1 MRNSLL
7 KASICLLLLLSNNN
21 ATNENFDYDDD
32 SEYFDYDDVSE
43 YDPNS
48 TLGAYADSYC
58 EAMNSKYAYR
68 KALEED
74 TDFQHNVSANK
85 VLYSLM
91 KMHISEKW
99 ENRKTLDIAQSKF
112 FAKTSGNL
120 KKYKVQI
127 EMIKNYL
134 REANKKMKTFK
145 ADLKVLEKAAVIAS
159 NAYRKTSTYSRIVGK
174 GTSTN
179 DTLNDA
185 EITEAYEKARSEF
198 ADGTEELKEK
208 IKQLEMWRIEFLK
221 FQTPENRINW
231 LLAEM
236 KEDNEQYY

>member
-74 TDFQHNVSANK
+74 TDFQHNVS
-85 VLYSLM
+85 
-91 KMHISEKW
+91 EKW

-159 NAYRKTSTYSRIVGK
+159 NAYRKTS
-174 GTSTN
+174 N
-179 DTLNDA
+179 TLNDA

>member
-58 EAMNSKYAYR
+58 EAMNSKFLMTELQTYVDPQNA
-68 KALEED
+68 EE
-74 TDFQHNVSANK
+74 TIKPANK

-99 ENRKTLDIAQSKF
+99 ENRKTLDIAQI
-112 FAKTSGNL
+112 
-120 KKYKVQI
+120 QI
-127 EMIKNYL
+127 EMMKNYL

-145 ADLKVLEKAAVIAS
+145 TELKVLEKAAVIAS
-159 NAYRKTSTYSRIVGK
+159 NAYRKTSTYSRNVGK

-185 EITEAYEKARSEF
+185 KITEAYEKARSEF
-198 ADGTEELKEK
+198 ADGTEKLKEK

-221 FQTPENRINW
+221 CKLKCKNNLELPSSNSRE
-231 LLAEM
+231 
-236 KEDNEQYY
+236 

>member
-74 TDFQHNVSANK
+74 TDFQHNV
-85 VLYSLM
+85 
-91 KMHISEKW
+91 SEKW

-221 FQTPENRINW
+221 S
-231 LLAEM
+231 
-236 KEDNEQYY
+236 